1 MGSRSPSRWLLKR
14 WRSGKTEDWRFQAAV
29 LGGTFAA
36 VPGTRLLAGGS
47 FKLARACLGVINI
60 LKDGI
65 LSPGLK

>member
-1 MGSRSPSRWLLKR
+1 MALEAGAEGEKDRREKEGR
-14 WRSGKTEDWRFQAAV
+14 GFHAAV

-36 VPGTRLLAGGS
+36 VPGTQLLGGVGG
-47 FKLARACLGVINI
+47 ACFQVSVWLGVINI